1 MSGGALQSIKTF
13 AALLFMFCWSTVW
26 AAEAA
31 RVTVPVKPIQMGPHS
46 YYVQGLPG
54 SPSAE
59 NQGYMS
65 NAGFVITRD
74 GVVVFDALG
83 TPPLGER
90 LIQEIRKLTK
100 QPIKRVIVSHYHA
113 DHIYGLQAFKA
124 VGAEIWAHREGQQ
137 YLNSEVAEQRLAQRR
152 EALFPWVDENT
163 KTLPAD
169 RWLDGPLS
177 FTMGGLHFDLMHLGP
192 AHSPEDL
199 AMFVRED
206 GVLYSGDVVFKGRVP
221 FVGGADTRRWLAALD
236 KIAAMKPKVF
246 VPGHGEAARDALETI
261 RFTQEYLTFV
271 RTEMG
276 KAVKDLVPFDEAYA
290 TTDWNRY
297 RNLPAFDATN
307 RANAYNIYLQMERES
322 M

>member
-1 MSGGALQSIKTF
+1 MKSIKIF
-13 AALLFMFCWSTVW
+13 AALFFMLCWSTTW
-26 AAEAA
+26 AAESA
-31 RVTVPVKPIQMGPHS
+31 RVTVTVKPIQVGTHS

-59 NQGYMS
+59 NQGFMS

-124 VGAEIWAHREGQQ
+124 IGAEIWAHRDGQQ

-177 FTMGGLHFDLMHLGP
+177 FTMGGLHFDLIPLGP

-221 FVGGADTRRWLAALD
+221 FVGSADTRQWLAALD
-236 KIAAMKPKVF
+236 KIAAMRPKVF

-290 TTDWNRY
+290 TTDWSRY